1 MSPSPVSMNS
11 VPSGCMLEGKRAS
24 EVAQLV
30 SRLGHPRVEIT
41 QAYVGTLRAHG
52 VLPQRSSSEAPTG
65 NVA

>member
-11 VPSGCMLEGKRAS
+11 VPSGCMLEGERVS

-30 SRLGHPRVEIT
+30 SRLGHPRVEVT

-52 VLPQRSSSEAPTG
+52 VLPQRSTGEAPAP
-65 NVA
+65 NAD